1 MSLFFSVRLLALV
14 PYFFFVFVPGHV
26 AFVSVTERSSMVQL
40 LERLVSR
47 PIGESVEDIDLS
59 RLDKTLAHLHMEGVL
74 FYNEL
79 EDCVQL
85 WSEGSKLG
93 IQRYLATQSQSR
105 TETVRQDPP
114 VRLRTGTR
122 AL

>member
-93 IQRYLATQSQSR
+93 IQRFLATQNQ

-114 VRLRTGTR
+114 VLLRTGTR